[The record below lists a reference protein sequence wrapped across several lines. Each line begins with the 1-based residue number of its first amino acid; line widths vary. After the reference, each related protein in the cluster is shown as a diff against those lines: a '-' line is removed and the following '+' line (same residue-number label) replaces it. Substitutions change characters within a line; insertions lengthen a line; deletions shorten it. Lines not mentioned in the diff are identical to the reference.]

1 MTEPFVHPV
10 KVRYAEVD
18 QQGVVFN
25 AHYLTYFDDAM
36 TAFLDAGGLAYPA
49 LIDSGFDVMVVRSEI
64 DWRGGVGWL
73 DEVGI
78 AVSLAA
84 VGRTSFTLDFAVLRS
99 GVPIVDGR
107 TVYVCVS
114 VPAHEKCPV
123 PAELRGALGPVAPL
137 RSPP

>member
-1 MTEPFVHPV
+1 MTAPFVHSLS
-10 KVRYAEVD
+10 VRYAEVD

-36 TAFLDAGGLAYPA
+36 TAFLAHGGLSYPA
-49 LIDSGFDVMVVRSEI
+49 LIESGFDVMLVRSEI

-84 VGRTSFTLDFAVLRS
+84 LGRTSFTLDFCVLRA
-99 GVPIVDGR
+99 GAPVVDGR
-107 TVYVCVS
+107 TVYVCVT
-114 VPAHEKCPV
+114 VPEHAATPV
-123 PAELRGALGPVAPL
+123 PDALRDALGPVAPL
-137 RSPP
+137 RPMR